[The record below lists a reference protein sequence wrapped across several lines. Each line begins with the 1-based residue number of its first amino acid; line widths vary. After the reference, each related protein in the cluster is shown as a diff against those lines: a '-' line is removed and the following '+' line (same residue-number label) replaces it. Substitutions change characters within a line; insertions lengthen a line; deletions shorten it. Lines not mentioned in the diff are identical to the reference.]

1 MIELEGLIHF
11 QLIIH
16 RLEHVARQVR
26 DRGVAMDHLGE
37 LVVLQL
43 SREVQVG
50 EASEVVEAVSI
61 LQLLH
66 LHFEHE
72 VEGGAEHATEGHRL
86 LEQSTHPE
94 INVIQTTQVGVVG
107 VVAAGIQE
115 IEAIAGSTGSAH
127 HQIPGG
133 IALGFGGGGAGD
145 GAVGAVG
152 GDHIDDRRRVA
163 QVEREVAPAGVGL
176 DR

>member
-1 MIELEGLIHF
+1 MIKLAGLIHF

-16 RLEHVARQVR
+16 CLEHVARQVLGR
-26 DRGVAMDHLGE
+26 CIAMDHLGE
-37 LVVLQL
+37 LIVLQL

-94 INVIQTTQVGVVG
+94 INLVEAAQVGVG
-107 VVAAGIQE
+107 
-115 IEAIAGSTGSAH
+115 
-127 HQIPGG
+127 
-133 IALGFGGGGAGD
+133 
-145 GAVGAVG
+145 
-152 GDHIDDRRRVA
+152 
-163 QVEREVAPAGVGL
+163 
-176 DR
+176 